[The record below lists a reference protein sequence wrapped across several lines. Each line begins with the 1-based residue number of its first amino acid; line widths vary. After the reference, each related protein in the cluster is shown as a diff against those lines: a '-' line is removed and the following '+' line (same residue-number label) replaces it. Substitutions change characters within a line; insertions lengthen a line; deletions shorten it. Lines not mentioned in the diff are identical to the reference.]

1 MKRLSTF
8 LMSAGVLL
16 RGSAGRRS
24 LLVLLPSLLFSV
36 CEVSPA
42 IAGKDVFTR
51 TKPHVNV
58 GAVDGEPAVMWFHA
72 NAQVFD
78 DGKATGIVQVRVLGG
93 ESFLYRVVQ
102 GEATVEQQVVVEL
115 ILVLE
120 RVGEDGEPTGET
132 DLAIVRPSS
141 TSEPCRIYDILG
153 TQFISVEAETTIGF
167 RGLRHEHTRPE

>member
-1 MKRLSTF
+1 MSIGIQTYCAWLAPLVRGCGACGKFNRSGSFAHHNGKRRSPMKRLSTF

-58 GAVDGEPAVMWFHA
+58 GAVDGE
-72 NAQVFD
+72 
-78 DGKATGIVQVRVLGG
+78 
-93 ESFLYRVVQ
+93 
-102 GEATVEQQVVVEL
+102 
-115 ILVLE
+115 
-120 RVGEDGEPTGET
+120 
-132 DLAIVRPSS
+132 
-141 TSEPCRIYDILG
+141 
-153 TQFISVEAETTIGF
+153 
-167 RGLRHEHTRPE
+167 